1 MEGIISPVFGCKISR
16 IKRHK
21 GNFFESFSYLVG
33 YQNYKMA
40 YFCRMEKLLPI
51 AIEAASKAG
60 KAIMEVYA
68 TPFEVYIKDDDSP
81 VTQADLR
88 ASNIIKETLKPTG
101 LPFVSEEDLPPDRSQ
116 FNRYWLVDPLDGT
129 VEFVNRNGEFTVNI
143 ALIDNK
149 QPVLGVIYAPVM
161 ETLWY
166 NDEDKIYKE
175 IGGKMVLSG
184 LCRQGVMTP
193 CPYRESEKPRKESP
207 FTVLVSR
214 SHRTQEVDDY
224 INKVLRPA
232 HPDLVIDT
240 QGSSLKFARLAEGTA
255 DVYVC
260 YSKTKEWDTA
270 AADAILR
277 AAGGKVLRISDG
289 QPLEYSKKDYPN
301 PPFVAWAASEK
312 C

>member
-1 MEGIISPVFGCKISR
+1 MKE
-16 IKRHK
+16 
-21 GNFFESFSYLVG
+21 
-33 YQNYKMA
+33 
-40 YFCRMEKLLPI
+40 LLEL
-51 AIEAASKAG
+51 AVRAAREAG

-68 TPFEVYIKDDDSP
+68 QPFEVYTKDDDSP

-88 ASNIIKETLKPTG
+88 ASDIIKELLKPTG

-116 FNRYWLVDPLDGT
+116 YNRYWLVDPLDGT
-129 VEFVNRNGEFTVNI
+129 AEFVNRNGEFTVNI

-149 QPVLGVIYAPVM
+149 QPVMGVIYAPV
-161 ETLWY
+161 TNQLWY
-166 NDEDKIYKE
+166 AD
-175 IGGKMVLSG
+175 GGRWTVFSPQSLVLSPSS
-184 LCRQGVMTP
+184 LI
-193 CPYRESEKPRKESP
+193 PRP

-214 SHRTQEVDDY
+214 SHRTPEVDAY

-232 HPDLVIDT
+232 HPDLIIDT
-240 QGSSLKFARLAEGTA
+240 QGSSLKFARLAEGSA

-289 QPLEYSKKDYPN
+289 QPLEYSKEDYPN
-301 PPFVAWAASEK
+301 PPFVAWAAER
-312 C
+312 

>member
-1 MEGIISPVFGCKISR
+1 MK
-16 IKRHK
+16 
-21 GNFFESFSYLVG
+21 
-33 YQNYKMA
+33 Q
-40 YFCRMEKLLPI
+40 LLEL
-51 AIEAASKAG
+51 AQHAALEAG

-68 TPFEVYIKDDDSP
+68 QPFEVYIKDDDSP

-88 ASNIIKETLKPTG
+88 ASNIIKEMLKPTG
-101 LPFVSEEDLPPDRSQ
+101 IPFVSEEDLPPDRSQ
-116 FNRYWLVDPLDGT
+116 FKRYWLVDPLDGT

-143 ALIDNK
+143 ALIDDK
-149 QPVLGVIYAPVM
+149 QPVMGVIYAPVLDRM
-161 ETLWY
+161 WNAECGMQ
-166 NDEDKIYKE
+166 NAECGMQNESFSIHNSAFSIHKE
-175 IGGKMVLSG
+175 H
-184 LCRQGVMTP
+184 
-193 CPYRESEKPRKESP
+193 P

-214 SHRTQEVDDY
+214 SHRTPEVDEY
-224 INKVLRPA
+224 INKVLRPS

-240 QGSSLKFARLAEGTA
+240 QGSSLKFARLAEGSA

-301 PPFVAWAASEK
+301 PPFVAWAKTAQ
-312 C
+312 

>member
-1 MEGIISPVFGCKISR
+1 MEQ
-16 IKRHK
+16 
-21 GNFFESFSYLVG
+21 LL
-33 YQNYKMA
+33 
-40 YFCRMEKLLPI
+40 KLAQQA
-51 AIEAASKAG
+51 AIEAG

-68 TPFEVYIKDDDSP
+68 QPFEVYTKEDNSP

-88 ASNIIKETLKPTG
+88 ASNIIKEILKSTG

-116 FNRYWLVDPLDGT
+116 FKRYWLVDPLDGT

-143 ALIDNK
+143 ALIDDK
-149 QPVLGVIYAPVM
+149 QPVLGVIYAPVLDRM
-161 ETLWY
+161 WNAECENTKYSTKSMRNAELLPPIGHSAFSIH
-166 NDEDKIYKE
+166 NSAFSIKKE
-175 IGGKMVLSG
+175 
-184 LCRQGVMTP
+184 R
-193 CPYRESEKPRKESP
+193 P

-214 SHRTQEVDDY
+214 SHRTPEVDAY

-240 QGSSLKFARLAEGTA
+240 QGSSLKFARLAEGSA

-289 QPLEYSKKDYPN
+289 QPLEYSKEDYPN
-301 PPFVAWAASEK
+301 PPFVAWAY
-312 C
+312 

>member
-1 MEGIISPVFGCKISR
+1 MEQ
-16 IKRHK
+16 
-21 GNFFESFSYLVG
+21 LL
-33 YQNYKMA
+33 
-40 YFCRMEKLLPI
+40 KL
-51 AIEAASKAG
+51 AQQAALEAG

-68 TPFEVYIKDDDSP
+68 QPFEVYTKDDDSP

-88 ASNIIKETLKPTG
+88 ASNIIKEILKPTG

-116 FNRYWLVDPLDGT
+116 FKRYWLVDPLDGT

-143 ALIDNK
+143 ALIDDK
-149 QPVLGVIYAPVM
+149 QPILGVIYAPVM
-161 ETLWY
+161 
-166 NDEDKIYKE
+166 DKMWDSMHV
-175 IGGKMVLSG
+175 GLSHCG
-184 LCRQGVMTP
+184 SHIER
-193 CPYRESEKPRKESP
+193 P

-214 SHRTQEVDDY
+214 SHRTPEVDNY

-240 QGSSLKFARLAEGTA
+240 QGSSLKFARLAEGSA

-289 QPLEYSKKDYPN
+289 LPLEYSKADYPN
-301 PPFVAWAASEK
+301 PPFVAWAAER
-312 C
+312 

>member
-1 MEGIISPVFGCKISR
+1 ME
-16 IKRHK
+16 
-21 GNFFESFSYLVG
+21 
-33 YQNYKMA
+33 Q
-40 YFCRMEKLLPI
+40 LLEL
-51 AIEAASKAG
+51 AKQAAREAG

-68 TPFEVYIKDDDSP
+68 QPFEVYTKDDDSP

-88 ASNIIKETLKPTG
+88 ASNIIKEILKPTG
-101 LPFVSEEDLPPDRSQ
+101 IPFVSEEDLPPDRSQ
-116 FNRYWLVDPLDGT
+116 YKRYWLVDPLDGT

-143 ALIDNK
+143 ALIDDK
-149 QPVLGVIYAPVM
+149 QPVMGVIYAPVLDRM
-161 ETLWY
+161 WNAECRML
-166 NDEDKIYKE
+166 NESFRIHNSAFSIKKE
-175 IGGKMVLSG
+175 
-184 LCRQGVMTP
+184 R
-193 CPYRESEKPRKESP
+193 P

-214 SHRTQEVDDY
+214 SHRTPEVDAY

-240 QGSSLKFARLAEGTA
+240 QGSSLKFARLAEGSA

-289 QPLEYSKKDYPN
+289 QPLEYSKKEYPN
-301 PPFVAWAASEK
+301 PPFVAWAPGW
-312 C
+312 

>member
-1 MEGIISPVFGCKISR
+1 MKT
-16 IKRHK
+16 
-21 GNFFESFSYLVG
+21 
-33 YQNYKMA
+33 
-40 YFCRMEKLLPI
+40 LLHY
-51 AIEAASKAG
+51 AIDAALEAG

-68 TPFEVYIKDDDSP
+68 QPFEVYTKDDDSP
-81 VTQADLR
+81 VTQADLC
-88 ASNIIKETLKPTG
+88 ASNIIKEMLKPTG

-129 VEFVNRNGEFTVNI
+129 AEFVKRNGEFTVNI

-149 QPVLGVIYAPVM
+149 QPVLGVIYAPVLDK
-161 ETLWY
+161 LWTS
-166 NDEDKIYKE
+166 EDKQ
-175 IGGKMVLSG
+175 LST
-184 LCRQGVMTP
+184 LNSKLST
-193 CPYRESEKPRKESP
+193 

-214 SHRTQEVDDY
+214 SHRTPEVDAY

-240 QGSSLKFARLAEGTA
+240 QGSSLKFARLAEGSA

-289 QPLEYSKKDYPN
+289 QPLEYSKKEYPN
-301 PPFVAWAASEK
+301 PPFVAWAK
-312 C
+312 

>member
-1 MEGIISPVFGCKISR
+1 MKE
-16 IKRHK
+16 
-21 GNFFESFSYLVG
+21 
-33 YQNYKMA
+33 
-40 YFCRMEKLLPI
+40 LLQY
-51 AIEAASKAG
+51 AINAALEAG

-68 TPFEVYIKDDDSP
+68 QPFEVYTKDDDSP

-88 ASNIIKETLKPTG
+88 ASNIIKEILKPTG

-116 FNRYWLVDPLDGT
+116 YKRYWLVDPLDGT

-143 ALIDNK
+143 ALIDDRE
-149 QPVLGVIYAPVM
+149 PVLGVIYAPV
-161 ETLWY
+161 THQLWY
-166 NDEDKIYKE
+166 ADCECGIMNAECGIAQGDA
-175 IGGKMVLSG
+175 G
-184 LCRQGVMTP
+184 LR
-193 CPYRESEKPRKESP
+193 PYSAFSIQHSEFSRP

-214 SHRTQEVDDY
+214 SHRTPEVDAY

-240 QGSSLKFARLAEGTA
+240 QGSSLKFARLAEGSA

-277 AAGGKVLRISDG
+277 ASGGKVLRISDG

-301 PPFVAWAASEK
+301 PPFVAWAAGH
-312 C
+312 

>member
-1 MEGIISPVFGCKISR
+1 MK
-16 IKRHK
+16 
-21 GNFFESFSYLVG
+21 
-33 YQNYKMA
+33 
-40 YFCRMEKLLPI
+40 KLMQL
-51 AIEAASKAG
+51 AQHAAREAG

-68 TPFEVYIKDDDSP
+68 QSFEVYTKDDDSP

-88 ASNIIKETLKPTG
+88 ASNIIKEILKPTG
-101 LPFVSEEDLPPDRSQ
+101 LPFVSEEDLPPDRSL

-149 QPVLGVIYAPVM
+149 QPVLGVIYAPVLDRM
-161 ETLWY
+161 WTSDDKQLYTL
-166 NDEDKIYKE
+166 NSQ
-175 IGGKMVLSG
+175 LS
-184 LCRQGVMTP
+184 T
-193 CPYRESEKPRKESP
+193 

-214 SHRTQEVDDY
+214 SHRTPEVDEY

-240 QGSSLKFARLAEGTA
+240 QGSSLKFARLAEGSA

-277 AAGGKVLRISDG
+277 AAGGKVLRINDG
-289 QPLEYSKKDYPN
+289 LPLEYSKKEYPN
-301 PPFVAWAASEK
+301 PPFVAWAPGR
-312 C
+312 

>member
-1 MEGIISPVFGCKISR
+1 MKT
-16 IKRHK
+16 
-21 GNFFESFSYLVG
+21 
-33 YQNYKMA
+33 
-40 YFCRMEKLLPI
+40 LLQYAI
-51 AIEAASKAG
+51 NAAIEAG

-68 TPFEVYIKDDDSP
+68 QPFEVYTKDDDSP

-88 ASNIIKETLKPTG
+88 ASNIIKEMLKPTG

-116 FNRYWLVDPLDGT
+116 YNRYWLVDPLDGT
-129 VEFVNRNGEFTVNI
+129 VEFVKRNGEFTVNI
-143 ALIDNK
+143 ALIDDK
-149 QPVLGVIYAPVM
+149 QPVLGVIYAPV
-161 ETLWY
+161 TDQLWY
-166 NDEDKIYKE
+166 ADGGHRTEDGGHRTE
-175 IGGKMVLSG
+175 DIGRRTGDKKSSVLSPQS
-184 LCRQGVMTP
+184 LVLSPQSLVFSP
-193 CPYRESEKPRKESP
+193 QSLVLSPSSSVPRP

-214 SHRTQEVDDY
+214 SHRTPEVDAY

-240 QGSSLKFARLAEGTA
+240 QGSSLKFARLAEGSA

-289 QPLEYSKKDYPN
+289 LPLEYSKKDYPN
-301 PPFVAWAASEK
+301 PPFVAWAANR
-312 C
+312 

>member
-1 MEGIISPVFGCKISR
+1 ME
-16 IKRHK
+16 
-21 GNFFESFSYLVG
+21 
-33 YQNYKMA
+33 Q
-40 YFCRMEKLLPI
+40 LLEL
-51 AIEAASKAG
+51 AKQAAREAG

-68 TPFEVYIKDDDSP
+68 QPFEVYTKDDDSP

-88 ASNIIKETLKPTG
+88 ASNIIKEILKPTG
-101 LPFVSEEDLPPDRSQ
+101 IPFVSEEDLPPDRSQ
-116 FNRYWLVDPLDGT
+116 YKRYWLVDPLDGT

-143 ALIDNK
+143 ALIDDK

-161 ETLWY
+161 DKLWHSV
-166 NDEDKIYKE
+166 
-175 IGGKMVLSG
+175 GLSHCG
-184 LCRQGVMTP
+184 SPTER
-193 CPYRESEKPRKESP
+193 P

-214 SHRTQEVDDY
+214 SHRTPEVDAY

-240 QGSSLKFARLAEGTA
+240 QGSSLKFARLAEGSA

-301 PPFVAWAASEK
+301 PPFVAWAPGW
-312 C
+312 

>member
-1 MEGIISPVFGCKISR
+1 ME
-16 IKRHK
+16 
-21 GNFFESFSYLVG
+21 
-33 YQNYKMA
+33 Q
-40 YFCRMEKLLPI
+40 LLEL
-51 AIEAASKAG
+51 AQHAALEAG

-68 TPFEVYIKDDDSP
+68 QPFEVYIKDDDSP

-88 ASNIIKETLKPTG
+88 ASNIIKEMLKPTG
-101 LPFVSEEDLPPDRSQ
+101 IPFVSEEDLPPDRSQ
-116 FNRYWLVDPLDGT
+116 FKRYWLVDPLDGT

-143 ALIDNK
+143 ALIDDK

-161 ETLWY
+161 
-166 NDEDKIYKE
+166 DKMWNAECRMWNAECGMQNVECRMKNEECSIHKE
-175 IGGKMVLSG
+175 
-184 LCRQGVMTP
+184 R
-193 CPYRESEKPRKESP
+193 P

-214 SHRTQEVDDY
+214 SHRTPEVDEY
-224 INKVLRPA
+224 INKVLRPS

-240 QGSSLKFARLAEGTA
+240 QGSSLKFARLAEGSA

-277 AAGGKVLRISDG
+277 AAGGKMLRISDG

-301 PPFVAWAASEK
+301 PPFVAWAKTAQ
-312 C
+312 

>member
-1 MEGIISPVFGCKISR
+1 MKT
-16 IKRHK
+16 
-21 GNFFESFSYLVG
+21 
-33 YQNYKMA
+33 
-40 YFCRMEKLLPI
+40 LLHY
-51 AIEAASKAG
+51 AIDAALEAG

-68 TPFEVYIKDDDSP
+68 QPFEVYTKDDDSP

-88 ASNIIKETLKPTG
+88 ASNIIKEMLKPTG

-129 VEFVNRNGEFTVNI
+129 AEFVKRNGEFTVNI

-149 QPVLGVIYAPVM
+149 QPVLGVIYAPVLDK
-161 ETLWY
+161 LWTS
-166 NDEDKIYKE
+166 EDKN
-175 IGGKMVLSG
+175 LST
-184 LCRQGVMTP
+184 LNTQHST
-193 CPYRESEKPRKESP
+193 

-214 SHRTQEVDDY
+214 SHRTPEVDAY

-240 QGSSLKFARLAEGTA
+240 QGSSLKFARLAEGSA

-289 QPLEYSKKDYPN
+289 KPLEYSKKEYPN
-301 PPFVAWAASEK
+301 PPFVAWAANRNAL
-312 C
+312 

>member
-1 MEGIISPVFGCKISR
+1 MELAQ
-16 IKRHK
+16 H
-21 GNFFESFSYLVG
+21 
-33 YQNYKMA
+33 
-40 YFCRMEKLLPI
+40 
-51 AIEAASKAG
+51 AALEAG

-68 TPFEVYIKDDDSP
+68 QPFEVYTKDDDSP

-88 ASNIIKETLKPTG
+88 ASNIIKDILQPTG

-129 VEFVNRNGEFTVNI
+129 FEFVNRNGEFTVNI

-149 QPVLGVIYAPVM
+149 QPVLGVIYAPVLDRM
-161 ETLWY
+161 W
-166 NDEDKIYKE
+166 DSVHV
-175 IGGKMVLSG
+175 GLSRYG
-184 LCRQGVMTP
+184 S
-193 CPYRESEKPRKESP
+193 REERP

-214 SHRTQEVDDY
+214 SHRTREVDEY

-232 HPDLVIDT
+232 NPDLIIDT
-240 QGSSLKFARLAEGTA
+240 QGSSLKFARLADGSA

-289 QPLEYSKKDYPN
+289 QPLEYSKADYPN
-301 PPFVAWAASEK
+301 PPFVAWTAGR
-312 C
+312 

>member
-1 MEGIISPVFGCKISR
+1 MKE
-16 IKRHK
+16 
-21 GNFFESFSYLVG
+21 
-33 YQNYKMA
+33 
-40 YFCRMEKLLPI
+40 LLQY
-51 AIEAASKAG
+51 AIDAALKAG

-68 TPFEVYIKDDDSP
+68 QPFEVYTKDDDSP

-88 ASNIIKETLKPTG
+88 ASNIIKEILKPTG
-101 LPFVSEEDLPPDRSQ
+101 LPFVSEEDLPDDRSQ
-116 FNRYWLVDPLDGT
+116 YKRYWLVDPLDGT

-149 QPVLGVIYAPVM
+149 QPVLGVIYAPVLDRM
-161 ETLWY
+161 WNAECGML
-166 NDEDKIYKE
+166 NAECGISRCGSPAHSDA
-175 IGGKMVLSG
+175 G
-184 LCRQGVMTP
+184 LCSYSTFRIP
-193 CPYRESEKPRKESP
+193 HSEFPRP

-214 SHRTQEVDDY
+214 SHRTPEVDAY

-240 QGSSLKFARLAEGTA
+240 QGSSLKFARLAEGSA

-289 QPLEYSKKDYPN
+289 QPLEYSKADYPN
-301 PPFVAWAASEK
+301 PPFVAWAASENR
-312 C
+312 

>member
-1 MEGIISPVFGCKISR
+1 MKT
-16 IKRHK
+16 
-21 GNFFESFSYLVG
+21 
-33 YQNYKMA
+33 
-40 YFCRMEKLLPI
+40 LLHY
-51 AIEAASKAG
+51 AIDAALEAG

-68 TPFEVYIKDDDSP
+68 QPFEVYTKDDDSP
-81 VTQADLR
+81 VTQADLC
-88 ASNIIKETLKPTG
+88 ASNIIKEMLKPTG

-129 VEFVNRNGEFTVNI
+129 AEFVKRNGEFTVNI

-149 QPVLGVIYAPVM
+149 QPVLGVIYAPVLDK
-161 ETLWY
+161 LWTS
-166 NDEDKIYKE
+166 EDKQ
-175 IGGKMVLSG
+175 LST
-184 LCRQGVMTP
+184 LNSKLST
-193 CPYRESEKPRKESP
+193 

-214 SHRTQEVDDY
+214 SHRSPEVDAY

-240 QGSSLKFARLAEGTA
+240 QGSSLKFARLAEGSA

-289 QPLEYSKKDYPN
+289 QPLEYSKKEYPN
-301 PPFVAWAASEK
+301 PPFVAWAK
-312 C
+312 

>member
-1 MEGIISPVFGCKISR
+1 MK
-16 IKRHK
+16 
-21 GNFFESFSYLVG
+21 
-33 YQNYKMA
+33 Q
-40 YFCRMEKLLPI
+40 LLEL
-51 AIEAASKAG
+51 AQHAALEAG

-68 TPFEVYIKDDDSP
+68 QPFEVYIKDDDSP

-88 ASNIIKETLKPTG
+88 ASNIIKEMLKPTG
-101 LPFVSEEDLPPDRSQ
+101 IPFVSEEDLPPDRSQ
-116 FNRYWLVDPLDGT
+116 FKRYWLVDPLDGT

-143 ALIDNK
+143 ALIDDK

-161 ETLWY
+161 
-166 NDEDKIYKE
+166 DKMWNAECRMWNAECGMQNVECRMKNEECSIHKE
-175 IGGKMVLSG
+175 
-184 LCRQGVMTP
+184 R
-193 CPYRESEKPRKESP
+193 P

-214 SHRTQEVDDY
+214 SHRTPEVDEY
-224 INKVLRPA
+224 INKVLRPS

-240 QGSSLKFARLAEGTA
+240 QGSSLKFARLAEGSA

-301 PPFVAWAASEK
+301 PPFVAWAKTAQ
-312 C
+312 